1 MPLLPA
7 NETLPSVAP
16 AGATG
21 VFERIDANPSS
32 FGGLSASALAGV
44 GRDTGRLGDVLSEH
58 AVTMQKQY
66 NETATDAANTAFEGR
81 VRDTLFGEDGFY
93 SKKGRDALDAMTPT
107 AKALE
112 DIRTQ
117 ARESLANNEQRRM
130 FDYTT
135 RRSAARELYQMQNH
149 ATTEFNVWQG
159 DEAKGAISNEVN
171 NSATYWN
178 DNQRFSESLAK
189 IKTQTD
195 KLSQLKG
202 IDPASEAGKAAVQHS
217 QSEAWTA
224 RIRSVMALDPN
235 TARELFDANA
245 DYLDAPHRANLDA
258 QITQHQYMADSREA
272 TRARTEEANAQRD
285 QQRTQAGNLAQLTG
299 DVLKGKPI
307 NWNSLGDMVTTQQ
320 IAPHAVDFLMSL
332 QHKRAAGP
340 ESDKADV
347 VIGLH
352 RTLNDPSVSVD
363 DKMAAIS
370 GAARGGHLTAT
381 TAGALVDKAFSL
393 ETKGDNQVARDARS
407 SLMAGVGVP
416 DGMVNIDH
424 DERRRKAA
432 ALTEWTDRVDVKG
445 EDPIQVRN
453 DLMEKYSPPGQPP
466 ANWPR
471 PSMGAVNSTQ
481 EVQAIAAR
489 TKAAADAGQ
498 ITPEQYQVEKTNLVR
513 FAQFYQRLDAAR
525 AAADAA
531 MKNKPQQGGGKAKL
545 RGVVAGEGN

>member
-1 MPLLPA
+1 MPLVPA

-21 VFERIDANPSS
+21 VFERIDASPSS

-159 DEAKGAISNEVN
+159 EEAKGAITNEVS

-178 DNQRFSESLAK
+178 DNQRFAESLAK

-299 DVLKGKPI
+299 DVLSGKAV
-307 NWNSLGDMVTTQQ
+307 NWGSVTDMVRSQQ
-320 IAPHAVDFLMSL
+320 LSPHVPEFLMSL
-332 QHKRAAGP
+332 QRRRAAGP
-340 ESDKADV
+340 EEDRADAR
-347 VIGLH
+347 IALEATLH
-352 RTLNDPSVSVD
+352 DPSLSVG
-363 DKMAAIS
+363 DKMKAVSDAANAHKIK
-370 GAARGGHLTAT
+370 AE
-381 TAGALVDKAFSL
+381 TAGALVEKAFNL
-393 ETKGDNQVARDARS
+393 ETKGESATARDAKT
-407 SLMAGVGVP
+407 SLMAAVGAP
-416 DGMVNIDH
+416 DGMVNLTH
-424 DERRRKAA
+424 DEKQRKAA
-432 ALTEWTDRVDVKG
+432 ALTEWTDRVDNGK
-445 EDPIQVRN
+445 EDPITVRN
-453 DLMEKYSPPGQPP
+453 ELMEKFAPPNTPP
-466 ANWPR
+466 VYWPR
-471 PSMGAVNSTQ
+471 PGAINSKQ
-481 EVQAIAAR
+481 DVMALAAR
-489 TKAAADAGQ
+489 TKAAFDAGT
-498 ITPEQYQVEKTNLVR
+498 ITPEKYQADKANLVR
-513 FAQFYQRLDAAR
+513 FSQFYDRLEAAR
-525 AAADAA
+525 VAANATAA
-531 MKNKPQQGGGKAKL
+531 KQPNAGNKAKL
-545 RGVVAGEGN
+545 RGVIAGEGN